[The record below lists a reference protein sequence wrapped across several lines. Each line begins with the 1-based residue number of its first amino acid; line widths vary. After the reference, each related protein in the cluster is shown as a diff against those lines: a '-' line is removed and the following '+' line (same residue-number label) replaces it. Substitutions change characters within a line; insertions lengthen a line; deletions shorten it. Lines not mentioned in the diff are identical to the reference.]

1 MRKVDLRMNEQFKY
15 VVIKK
20 LVDSNGNKKN
30 AAIKLNC
37 SLRTVNRLI
46 IKYKMEGKLGF
57 VHKNRPNTSA
67 LISLISLNFLINM
80 GDSYQ

>member
-30 AAIKLNC
+30 AKHR
-37 SLRTVNRLI
+37 S
-46 IKYKMEGKLGF
+46 
-57 VHKNRPNTSA
+57 KNHHRN
-67 LISLISLNFLINM
+67 
-80 GDSYQ
+80 QC

>member
-30 AAIKLNC
+30 AAINSIAPCVL
-37 SLRTVNRLI
+37 
-46 IKYKMEGKLGF
+46 
-57 VHKNRPNTSA
+57 
-67 LISLISLNFLINM
+67 
-80 GDSYQ
+80 